1 MSPRLRLAGRRS
13 AALFL
18 LLASAA
24 PADAKE
30 ILPGPVPA
38 TVLEVID
45 GDTVKL
51 RAHIW
56 LGQEVETAVRLDG
69 VNAPELRGDC
79 AAERRLA
86 AAARDYLAGLLGDGR
101 VSLRDIAQDKYG
113 GRVVAKIAVMG
124 GRDVGDA
131 LLAAGLAR
139 PYDGGARGSWC

>member
-1 MSPRLRLAGRRS
+1 MNPTRATSSAGPLV
-13 AALFL
+13 AAL
-18 LLASAA
+18 LALHAA
-24 PADAKE
+24 PRASE
-30 ILPGPVPA
+30 TLPGPVPA

-69 VNAPELRGDC
+69 IDTPELRGGC

-86 AAARDYLAGLLGDGR
+86 AAARDLLVRLVGDGR

-113 GRVVAKIAVMG
+113 GRVVAKIADMG
-124 GRDVGDA
+124 GRDLGA
-131 LLAAGLAR
+131 TLLATGLAR
-139 PYDGGARGSWC
+139 PYNGGARGSWC